1 MSLLAAIA
9 AAGLLARAAADVPAA
24 LPGATGD
31 VQVTADHVTY
41 EGATGRV
48 LLEGNAVLRRG
59 AVVVRARSISWDPA
73 SDEVRASGGVLL
85 TDATRVVSA
94 DAVRA
99 VMGGEIEAEGVLA
112 FVKDRPA
119 DLSGLRTVGEAA
131 RAGRN
136 RLTFSGERLRGNAD
150 GRIRLAR
157 ARLTLCDCPGG
168 AAPSWE
174 VTAREADIIPGKRAI
189 LHWSVLRVTPRFL
202 LVERPVPVLGLPWM
216 YLPLGERQS
225 GILLPFVG
233 STGASGFSIAEPLY
247 LTLGRSADATLTP
260 EYAFGR
266 KRADVAD
273 GKPAVRGPGARLELR
288 WAPAESAAGQLEL
301 GWLHDLDAEPGGE
314 AGDRWALTARHG
326 QRLGERTALAAGLRL
341 AGDPVWLRDA
351 TSDVLGQSAPYRRSD
366 LLVSHRRDAVVGEAF
381 ASYDQPL
388 RPFGTGLRQGVPV
401 PIGTFPTGRYGP
413 LGADVGVASRW
424 GSAAA
429 ALVPIPAGPLRLSAR
444 AGAARF
450 GPATGGLDVAGR
462 PAATRA
468 DARAEIEAPILLGSA
483 LSVAPFVRG
492 AALGYAFDEASDPAG
507 SAWGVMGAT
516 VATEVSRRFGGLR
529 HAIAPRLEWR
539 AGTRV
544 QGDVLRFAAYDALD
558 RSTAGL
564 LPAATGSFQQLRAA
578 VETRLEPHGTDL
590 LRVEVGQ
597 DLDLRAGRLAE
608 TFGAVAVAAGP
619 VHADA
624 RASFFAD
631 GRGSPVPAARIP
643 SALDRLSELR
653 AGVSVQDRRGDGIR
667 AGFFT
672 LAPGGSGR
680 LVVGIDPLFD
690 VRPAALGEAAGA
702 SAGFSAALGSAK
714 LSYDATFFGRA
725 TYAQPCSPGAG
736 EQRFGAV
743 EVQQQSGSLSWESS
757 CHCFRI
763 VVNAGMNYC
772 GTRSYHATVDL
783 AGLAGAL
790 AR

>member
-48 LLEGNAVLRRG
+48 LLEGNAILRRG
-59 AVVVRARSISWDPA
+59 AVVIRARSISWDPA

-85 TDATRVVSA
+85 TDATRVISA

-119 DLSGLRTVGEAA
+119 DLSGLRTAGEAA

-150 GRIRLAR
+150 GRIRLSR

-189 LHWSVLRVTPRFL
+189 LHWAVLRVTPRFL

-225 GILLPFVG
+225 GILLPVVG

-266 KRADVAD
+266 ARGDVAA
-273 GKPAVRGPGARLELR
+273 GNPAVRGPGARLELR

-314 AGDRWALTARHG
+314 GGDRWALTAWHG
-326 QRLGERTALAAGLRL
+326 QRLGERTALSVGLRL
-341 AGDPVWLRDA
+341 AGDPVWVRDI
-351 TSDVLGQSAPYRRSD
+351 VGQSVPYRRSD
-366 LLVSHRRDAVVGEAF
+366 LLLSHRRDAVVGEAF

-388 RPFGTGLRQGVPV
+388 LPYGSVVPPGSAIPV
-401 PIGTFPTGRYGP
+401 GTFPTRRYGP

-450 GPATGGLDVAGR
+450 GPATGGLDVLGR

-492 AALGYAFDEASDPAG
+492 AALGYAFDEAGDPAG

-516 VATEVSRRFGGLR
+516 VATEASRRFGGLR

-539 AGTRV
+539 AGSRT
-544 QGDVLRFAAYDALD
+544 QGDVLPFPAYDALD
-558 RSTAGL
+558 RSSAGR
-564 LPAATGSFQQLRAA
+564 LPAVTGSFQQLRAA
-578 VETRLEPHGTDL
+578 VETRLEAHGTEL
-590 LRVEVGQ
+590 VRAEVGQ
-597 DLDLRAGRLAE
+597 DLDLSAGRLGE
-608 TFGAVAVAAGP
+608 TFGAVAAAAGP

-631 GRGSPVPAARIP
+631 GRGGPAPPARIP

-653 AGVSVQDRRGDGIR
+653 AGVSVQDRRGDGVR
-667 AGFFT
+667 AGFWT
-672 LAPGGSGR
+672 VAPGGSGR

-690 VRPAALGEAAGA
+690 LRPAALGESAGA

-714 LSYDATFFGRA
+714 LSYDAAFFGRA
-725 TYAQPCSPGAG
+725 TYAQCSGEAERRYGAL
-736 EQRFGAV
+736 EL
-743 EVQQQSGSLSWESS
+743 QQQTGSLSWESS

-772 GTRSYHATVDL
+772 GTRTYHATVDL